1 MTRTLLAAVAFF
13 SLAGGALAAETAM
26 MMDCCK
32 NCACC
37 KDKDKAPAPKDG
49 EPKPQTP
56 PKAPA
61 HQH

>member
-1 MTRTLLAAVAFF
+1 MKTVAAAVAVLFLG
-13 SLAGGALAAETAM
+13 SAGFAVAQQTG

-37 KDKDKAPAPKDG
+37 KDKDGAKPDAKPADNG
-49 EPKPQTP
+49 
-56 PKAPA
+56 A